1 MPKPILKA
9 TMAAANWASPDV
21 PLARPRFGWRPPE
34 PVIQATDPVVVAH
47 A

>member
-1 MPKPILKA
+1 MPKPVIQA
-9 TMAAANWASPDV
+9 TVTSANWASPDV
-21 PLARPRFGWRPPE
+21 RLARPRLGWRPPE